1 MSQKKNKKNKSN
13 PKKKAARKKV
23 VSSSFW
29 KQKDLLIPALIA
41 IAITAMIFIP
51 SLSNDFVNWD
61 DDVNILENE
70 NLEVFNAASIQ
81 KIFSPTEGNVIGNYN
96 PLTIFTFAV
105 IKHLFGLNPQA
116 FHSVNLLLHLLCVF
130 LVYRIMLLM
139 KIGRIGALLVAL
151 LFGIHPM
158 RVESVAWITE
168 LKDVLFGAFYLSAIF
183 YYVKY
188 LLGQQKNKKYYA
200 FILILFFLS
209 LMSKIQAVSLPL
221 SMLALDYYFRRE
233 FNLKLI
239 IEKIPFFALSLFFG
253 LLGIYTLGL
262 EGSLNDDVTTYSF
275 GDRLLIGAYSY
286 TVYLIKVVVPY
297 EMFPMYPYPKFLTW
311 HFYAA
316 PVAVLASLVGIFV
329 AFKKDYRAIVF
340 AWAFFLVNVV
350 FLLQILGAGQG
361 FIADRFTYIPYLG
374 LFFLVGYLY
383 QYLEKEK
390 PKFKQYLLIGMGAY
404 LAIGAFMT
412 VKQIGIW
419 ENGEKLWSH
428 IIDNSS
434 SVTNLAHGNR
444 AFYRRGIKQYDLAL
458 QDYNRAIQ
466 LNSKKS
472 GLYNSRGKTY
482 FDMGNSAKALED
494 YARAIQLDDSE
505 VEYHVN
511 QGAAQ
516 GSLGRFEEALK
527 SLNKAKEVDPK
538 FDNTYLNLS
547 LAHGQLGMYD
557 QAIEDITTYLT
568 IKPYH
573 ADMWYERGL
582 NYRRTRNPQ
591 KAFEDFSQAIKLNSK
606 QRVYYYERAK
616 ALIDLGR
623 KAEARQDIQMAQ
635 NMGIQVDPKILE
647 LLK

>member
-1 MSQKKNKKNKSN
+1 MSQKKNKNKKSK
-13 PKKKAARKKV
+13 PKKVTRKKV

-29 KQKDLLIPALIA
+29 TQKELLLPALIA
-41 IAITAMIFIP
+41 IVITALVFIP
-51 SLSNDFVNWD
+51 SLNNGFVNWD
-61 DDVNILENE
+61 DDVNILEND

-96 PLTIFTFAV
+96 PLTIFAFAV
-105 IKHLFGLNPQA
+105 IKNAFGLNPKA
-116 FHSVNLLLHLLCVF
+116 FHVVNLIFHLICVF
-130 LVYRIMLLM
+130 FVYRIMLLM
-139 KIGRIGALLVAL
+139 KINHIGALLVAL

-183 YYVKY
+183 YYIKY
-188 LLGQQKNKKYYA
+188 LLGQQKDKKYYL
-200 FILILFFLS
+200 FILVLFFFS

-221 SMLALDYYFRRE
+221 SMLALDYYFRRDIN
-233 FNLKLI
+233 FKLI

-286 TVYLIKVVVPY
+286 IVYLIKVIVPY

-316 PVAVLASLVGIFV
+316 PVAVLASLAGIFL

-340 AWAFFLVNVV
+340 GWAFFLVNVV

-390 PKFKQYLLIGMGAY
+390 PKFKQYLLIGMGLYLAFSAY
-404 LAIGAFMT
+404 LT
-412 VKQIGIW
+412 VQQTRIW
-419 ENGEKLWSH
+419 KNGETLWSH
-428 IIDNSS
+428 IIDHSNQ
-434 SVTNLAHGNR
+434 VTNLAHGNR
-444 AFYRRGIKQYDLAL
+444 AFYRRGQKQYDLAL

-466 LNSKKS
+466 LNSTKS

-482 FDMGNSAKALED
+482 FDMGNSVKALED
-494 YARAIQLDDSE
+494 YAIAIQLEGDE

-516 GSLGRFEEALK
+516 GSLGRFEDALR
-527 SLNKAKEVDPK
+527 SLNKAKTIDPE

-547 LAHGQLGMYD
+547 LAHGQLGMFD
-557 QAIEDITTYLT
+557 EAIKDITAYLS
-568 IKPYH
+568 IKPNN

-591 KAFEDFSQAIKLNSK
+591 KANEDFNQAIKLN
-606 QRVYYYERAK
+606 
-616 ALIDLGR
+616 LINPFFIISVL
-623 KAEARQDIQMAQ
+623 
-635 NMGIQVDPKILE
+635 NL
-647 LLK
+647 